1 MADLIQRERKDCSVN
16 ITVTSD
22 KTEAYVMVMPPENGG
37 NELTEQIFQS
47 ALQRYGIVYGL
58 KDDIIRKII
67 DEVRYNQKFCIAV
80 ATPPENG
87 QDGKIDYRF
96 SKERDTALEE
106 DEFGFVDY
114 KNLKLVRTVYKDDVI
129 ADITPPTEGTPGTD
143 VYGKDIRQMPGKKA
157 SFTVGKNTRL
167 TEDGLSIVAD
177 ADGNLVFKNGAFQIE
192 TTVTINGDV
201 DSSVGNIDFIGDVVI
216 KGNIFEGFKV
226 SSNTNITVS
235 GEANGATLEAGGN
248 IDIKRGCINS
258 RVTAHGSF
266 KAMFC
271 EHANINCDGDVSAQN
286 FVLCDIYCGGNLNV
300 TSSSAGGIIG
310 GRIIVLNSLNVPE
323 IGSKN
328 YIPTDITLGD
338 NALLSEEKTGLL
350 AKISQHEKSL
360 ADLTKIVD
368 FLNEKKKQLHHL
380 PEDKEAILGNAAR
393 QKVLL
398 NVEIKTAQKRIQEID
413 LSLACRQN
421 LTVSCK
427 GHIYPGTRITI
438 NDTNFKVENEYVHT
452 VIGLDEDGMV
462 LISPLT

>member
-143 VYGKDIRQMPGKKA
+143 VYGKDIRQIPGKKA

-167 TEDGLSIVAD
+167 TLM
-177 ADGNLVFKNGAFQIE
+177 N
-192 TTVTINGDV
+192 
-201 DSSVGNIDFIGDVVI
+201 
-216 KGNIFEGFKV
+216 
-226 SSNTNITVS
+226 
-235 GEANGATLEAGGN
+235 
-248 IDIKRGCINS
+248 
-258 RVTAHGSF
+258 
-266 KAMFC
+266 
-271 EHANINCDGDVSAQN
+271 
-286 FVLCDIYCGGNLNV
+286 
-300 TSSSAGGIIG
+300 
-310 GRIIVLNSLNVPE
+310 
-323 IGSKN
+323 
-328 YIPTDITLGD
+328 
-338 NALLSEEKTGLL
+338 
-350 AKISQHEKSL
+350 
-360 ADLTKIVD
+360 
-368 FLNEKKKQLHHL
+368 
-380 PEDKEAILGNAAR
+380 
-393 QKVLL
+393 
-398 NVEIKTAQKRIQEID
+398 
-413 LSLACRQN
+413 
-421 LTVSCK
+421 
-427 GHIYPGTRITI
+427 
-438 NDTNFKVENEYVHT
+438 
-452 VIGLDEDGMV
+452 
-462 LISPLT
+462 